1 MSFRGTLYVHYP
13 LERGRLVLRTE
24 RDWDRDVEPVAVS
37 DEGRCFAFELEH
49 DRPFLFCKPCIQD
62 GAALHWS
69 VGANT
74 LALLRGR
81 RQRVNPHFF
90 SGEHG
95 SMTRVLEC
103 PSEHMGRA
111 LQVRLYLPPGYDE
124 NTLKRYPVLY
134 MHDGANLFLPDE
146 AFLGQ
151 EWHMDRALDL
161 LNAMSL
167 IDRVLVVGVY
177 ATDRMRD
184 YTQPGYEAYGRALV
198 DELKPWIDE
207 RYRTLTG
214 PTNTAI
220 MGSSLGG
227 VVSFYCAWQH
237 PQVFGNA
244 ACLSSTFGY
253 RDDLLDRVRAEP
265 LEPRRD
271 LRIYLDSG
279 WPNDNYEVTLSMAH
293 ALIGRGFDLGQNVV
307 HFAFPLARHTERAWG
322 ARVHLPL
329 QLFSGKA
336 RRAAEL
342 RDGQPC

>member
-1 MSFRGTLYVHYP
+1 M
-13 LERGRLVLRTE
+13 
-24 RDWDRDVEPVAVS
+24 
-37 DEGRCFAFELEH
+37 
-49 DRPFLFCKPCIQD
+49 
-62 GAALHWS
+62 
-69 VGANT
+69 
-74 LALLRGR
+74 
-81 RQRVNPHFF
+81 
-90 SGEHG
+90 
-95 SMTRVLEC
+95 
-103 PSEHMGRA
+103 
-111 LQVRLYLPPGYDE
+111 
-124 NTLKRYPVLY
+124 
-134 MHDGANLFLPDE
+134 
-146 AFLGQ
+146 
-151 EWHMDRALDL
+151 
-161 LNAMSL
+161 
-167 IDRVLVVGVY
+167 VGVY

-293 ALIGRGFDLGQNVV
+293 ALIGRGFELGQNVV